1 MTNITIIKR
10 RVVNNMRR
18 FVLVA
23 LVLLVV
29 TAISY
34 PVCAS
39 LIPMSWGFP
48 VLVQNNTITGL
59 QASTQ
64 SLTDN
69 EMADISFPGTGISGG
84 LFGSIFPSI
93 AQNSL
98 QNAFGSNLG
107 FGQQSQTTFFA
118 YPFIS
123 IGGSPIPGMGLL

>member
-1 MTNITIIKR
+1 
-10 RVVNNMRR
+10 MRR

-23 LVLLVV
+23 LVILAVA
-29 TAISY
+29 AISY

-59 QASTQ
+59 QTSSQ

-69 EMADISFPGTGISGG
+69 EMADISFPSVGTGGG
-84 LFGSIFPSI
+84 LFGSAFPSI

-98 QNAFGSNLG
+98 QNAFGMNLG
-107 FGQQSQTTFFA
+107 FGQQTQSTFFA